1 MAWYGSEHLH
11 EPGYTFVFWGIYWAV
26 ALLLLAIAIYMV
38 LIDLRY
44 LRLQFKLA
52 ERELF
57 LDTLGSEDFRR
68 EIRDAQARKN
78 QGDGDATG

>member
-11 EPGYTFVFWGIYWAV
+11 TPGYSLTFWGVYWAI

-52 ERELF
+52 EREVF
-57 LDTLGSEDFRR
+57 LETLGSEEFRR
-68 EIRDAQARKN
+68 EIRQAQERHT
-78 QGDGDATG
+78 QGSDGPAV